1 MNLRKAARFAIVINT
16 AQIVTMLAVL
26 FYVWLSDKSSDRIVE
41 IGVLALGLMIVSLG
55 AVLDIREA
63 KNAQRIATQSEML
76 EEAYRQ
82 LETLNGTLRSQ
93 RHDFKNHLQV
103 VFSLMELEEYKEALE
118 YVENIYRDI
127 QHTGSALKTAI
138 PAVNALI
145 AAKRTE
151 CDENGIQLITTVNA
165 GWQGMPVPGWEMCRI
180 LGNLIDNAR
189 DAILEIPNLKDPKIE
204 VLIDECPGAFVFSVS
219 NNGPAIPAER
229 MGDLFRM
236 GYTTKREGHGSG
248 LAIVHEILDAHDGEI
263 TVTSDPSLTMF
274 KGSIP
279 RGHD

>member
-204 VLIDECPGAFVFSVS
+204 VLID
-219 NNGPAIPAER
+219 
-229 MGDLFRM
+229 
-236 GYTTKREGHGSG
+236 
-248 LAIVHEILDAHDGEI
+248 
-263 TVTSDPSLTMF
+263 
-274 KGSIP
+274 
-279 RGHD
+279 